1 MKHLLKAI
9 TDSLSHNQSLQSQS
23 HSNYNKNQ
31 QMYYKELTK
40 KYKMIKEN
48 ELNGETRFSQQQNK
62 SQATYLHYNLQVVLD
77 YKKNKRLI

>member
-1 MKHLLKAI
+1 
-9 TDSLSHNQSLQSQS
+9 
-23 HSNYNKNQ
+23 
-31 QMYYKELTK
+31 MYYKELTK